1 MQCERMKE
9 LFQLKLIFI
18 VLHFFAKYTDER
30 LRGKSTYGD
39 DDDDTLVRS
48 FFSPFAEYLEFFI
61 LIKTLWELLLCC
73 RQHSSFN

>member
-39 DDDDTLVRS
+39 DDDDTLVRG
-48 FFSPFAEYLEFFI
+48 FFPSI
-61 LIKTLWELLLCC
+61 
-73 RQHSSFN
+73 R